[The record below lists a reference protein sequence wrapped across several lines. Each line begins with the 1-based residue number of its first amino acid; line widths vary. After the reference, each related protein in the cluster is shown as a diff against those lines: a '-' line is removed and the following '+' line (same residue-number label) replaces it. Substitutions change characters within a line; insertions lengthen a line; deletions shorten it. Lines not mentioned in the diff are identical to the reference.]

1 MQGVNNSL
9 ALHSYVDNDEILKPK
24 DWVSSGNNHHIA
36 IYEDE
41 NGDYQDEVVSF
52 FTAVTRATSIPPLP
66 IIQKHHEKGWK
77 FLFTM
82 KANELFIFPSEEFNP
97 TEVDLTNPANY
108 LQISKHLYRVQKL
121 TLKYYVFR
129 HHLETNVEDTK
140 ELRDIAWKRITTNNH
155 LKGIIKIRL
164 NHLGQIV
171 KIGEY

>member
-1 MQGVNNSL
+1 M
-9 ALHSYVDNDEILKPK
+9 ALHSYVDNNEILKPT

-82 KANELFIFPSEEFNP
+82 KANELRIGNYALYPSSNLENGEDIIEVIKVNYFRICKRNFI
-97 TEVDLTNPANY
+97 
-108 LQISKHLYRVQKL
+108 
-121 TLKYYVFR
+121 
-129 HHLETNVEDTK
+129 
-140 ELRDIAWKRITTNNH
+140 
-155 LKGIIKIRL
+155 
-164 NHLGQIV
+164 
-171 KIGEY
+171 